1 MNDKRRCLYVCGFMA
16 VVTDQKMKRAAW
28 NFGMK
33 FWMFV
38 GYDVLNKNIIKT
50 GVTKLRSVLQRRT
63 LSVTLMQLFLK
74 KF

>member
-1 MNDKRRCLYVCGFMA
+1 
-16 VVTDQKMKRAAW
+16 
-28 NFGMK
+28 MK

-63 LSVTLMQLFLK
+63 LSVTLMQLFL
-74 KF
+74 

>member
-1 MNDKRRCLYVCGFMA
+1 
-16 VVTDQKMKRAAW
+16 
-28 NFGMK
+28 
-33 FWMFV
+33 V